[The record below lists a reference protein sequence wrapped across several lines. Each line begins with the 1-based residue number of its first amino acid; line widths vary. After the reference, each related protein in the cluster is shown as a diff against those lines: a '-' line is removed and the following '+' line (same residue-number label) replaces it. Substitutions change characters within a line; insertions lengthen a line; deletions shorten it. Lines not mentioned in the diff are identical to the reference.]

1 MKSTL
6 AKAIRVSESYLAER
20 KKFVREANSE
30 GLEPWLGGNDN
41 YIGRIG
47 EMAAMIYLREKHGL
61 MVANARGEHTNKSRK
76 AVDLKVGDTWWSV
89 KCVSDE
95 STSMRTSPYRAFES
109 REESDAWIW
118 PPLIIIRLEYMHQD
132 ELKITGVAYPQGLQA
147 ATQEVGMPG
156 PNEQR
161 ALATKDRFKNRETKP
176 GLVEF
181 FSCDLLGCVTID

>member
-76 AVDLKVGDTWWSV
+76 AVDIKVGDTWWSV

-95 STSMRTSPYRAFES
+95 RHIHAHFSIS
-109 REESDAWIW
+109 
-118 PPLIIIRLEYMHQD
+118 
-132 ELKITGVAYPQGLQA
+132 GV
-147 ATQEVGMPG
+147 
-156 PNEQR
+156 
-161 ALATKDRFKNRETKP
+161 
-176 GLVEF
+176 
-181 FSCDLLGCVTID
+181 